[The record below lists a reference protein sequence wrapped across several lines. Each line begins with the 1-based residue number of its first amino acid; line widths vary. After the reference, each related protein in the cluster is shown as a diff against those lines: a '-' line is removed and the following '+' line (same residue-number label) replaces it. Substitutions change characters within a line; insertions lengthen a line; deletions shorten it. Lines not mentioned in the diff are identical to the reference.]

1 MSRLTK
7 SRIRRDFRA
16 GNIDNQEAFVALH
29 YIGVSET
36 EARTLTDQ
44 WTDEMDEEERIAMGD
59 ADSLADLEKKLG

>member
-1 MSRLTK
+1 M
-7 SRIRRDFRA
+7 
-16 GNIDNQEAFVALH
+16 ALH